1 MAVRVYDERQKIL
14 KKIREDRYK
23 KKQIMSGRYPR
34 AFYATDDEYY
44 AAKKVIDFI
53 RNGTATAIDEIHA
66 VLSIKTKVEEKNYNN
81 KKDDCHDKK
90 FHCSQ
95 PV

>member
-23 KKQIMSGRYPR
+23 KNQIMSGRYPR
-34 AFYATDDEYY
+34 AFYATDCEYY
-44 AAKKVIDFI
+44 AAKKVIDVI
-53 RNGTATAIDEIHA
+53 RNGTSIAINDIYA
-66 VLSIKTKVEEKNYNN
+66 VLSIKTKVEEINYNN
-81 KKDDCHDKK
+81 NKENCYDKK
-90 FHCSQ
+90 LHYSQ

>member
-23 KKQIMSGRYPR
+23 KNQIMSGRYPR
-34 AFYATDDEYY
+34 AFYATDYEYY

-53 RNGTATAIDEIHA
+53 RNGTATAVNEIYA

-81 KKDDCHDKK
+81 KKEDCHDKK
-90 FHCSQ
+90 LHCLQ